1 MVLGKC
7 FIPLKCFQFAIN
19 GFAQILSIQFWH
31 LSWRNV
37 CTSNELFVG
46 VIRATWR
53 WCWQSEAV
61 LKLYWT
67 SNIVIAPKYIYILY
81 IECKHPFAYYF
92 IALIHICLAHA
103 LNHSILV
110 SCHHLGYTNTHTHLS
125 VVSMPPNSEHIA
137 CRETS
142 LLLLLLLLR
151 LLSSSFSIF
160 ISVALPENFVKAFLL
175 ELFGDRISFR
185 FIYLILCAQSWNRTF
200 LTIFVVWKSEIS
212 CRSGALQMIRREE
225 CKFTRASAADK

>member
-1 MVLGKC
+1 MLTIRG
-7 FIPLKCFQFAIN
+7 
-19 GFAQILSIQFWH
+19 GFKTLLNVKHCHCPQICI
-31 LSWRNV
+31 
-37 CTSNELFVG
+37 
-46 VIRATWR
+46 
-53 WCWQSEAV
+53 
-61 LKLYWT
+61 
-67 SNIVIAPKYIYILY
+67 IYILY
-81 IECKHPFAYYF
+81 IEYKHPFAYYF

-142 LLLLLLLLR
+142 LLLLLLLR

-200 LTIFVVWKSEIS
+200 LTIFVVWKSEIQLPFRS
-212 CRSGALQMIRREE
+212 TPDDKTRRVQIHARVCCRQISRVY
-225 CKFTRASAADK
+225 